1 MINDCSHLAE
11 KNMEDKMEEIT
22 RVQAEI
28 QNYKEKHSSLLCEMV
43 DLDKDKQS
51 SEQLAGQ
58 LQDSVNKQKKKISEH
73 KEELDRKEQEHK
85 ENVSSMKKKNQK
97 LEKQIELMKESIIDC
112 ERKTENLKKICSTG
126 MVKKMVFKGNL
137 SNSMSSLSVKHQ
149 IKYPVNGGSA
159 LITFQNPSVAADI
172 ISTKHHKVNVEEC
185 WVNVKA
191 EAVELSV
198 LDFLNMEMNLSP
210 KKILVYNLPTG
221 VGEEVIMDKLE
232 LFFGKSKNGGGEVD
246 KREFLDDCRSAILT
260 FIDKEVASRLVEKKS
275 FHVPFGDSSH
285 KVCVAP
291 SLEGSLQDHKMRKLE
306 CNRTVLITG
315 IPDITDKDTL
325 RDLLE
330 IHFQKPSNG
339 GGEVQ
344 ELTYC
349 PEGQYTVALFEDDE
363 DVPMTE

>member
-1 MINDCSHLAE
+1 MQKFFSHLAE
-11 KNMEDKMEEIT
+11 KNMDEIT

-28 QNYKEKHSSLLCEMV
+28 QTYKEKHSSLLREMD
-43 DLDKDKQS
+43 DLDKDKLS

-58 LQDSVNKQKKKISEH
+58 IQDSVNKQKKKISENE
-73 KEELDRKEQEHK
+73 EELDRKEQEHK
-85 ENVSSMKKKNQK
+85 KNVSSMKEKNQK
-97 LEKQIELMKESIIDC
+97 LQQQIELMKESILDC
-112 ERKTENLKKICSTG
+112 ERKTDNLKKICSSG
-126 MVKKMVFKGNL
+126 MVKKMVFKGNV
-137 SNSMSSLSVKHQ
+137 SNNMSSLSAKHQ

-159 LITFQNPSVAADI
+159 LITFQKSSVAADI
-172 ISTKHHKVNVEEC
+172 IYTKNHKVNVEEC
-185 WVNVKA
+185 WVNVNA

-221 VGEEVIMDKLE
+221 LEEEVIMDKLE

-246 KREFLDDCRSAILT
+246 KREFLDDCKSAILT
-260 FIDKEVASRLVEKKS
+260 FIDKEVASQLVEKKS

-291 SLEGSLQDHKMRKLE
+291 SLEGSLQDHKMRKLK